1 MSVQQQISLLIQNFS
16 ENAILEKL
24 AEQTLMAQ
32 HPVKITGAVVGC
44 RDSSLVLNIG
54 EVQLEIPT
62 QKILAIQENPSTPAI
77 PDESVYVDLQVLPS
91 AKIVER
97 RLRMAAEYDSCLGK
111 RPFVYELPSQA
122 ADFSISE
129 EEFQAHQFEWLEQV
143 GLAGF
148 QIAQMAQQTAYQTSN
163 DTRSDTRSQ
172 TSKNTFSTTST
183 PRGMRAD
190 NKPDFQ
196 IDSRPD
202 YRTDWKSDQRF
213 DM

>member
-1 MSVQQQISLLIQNFS
+1 MSITQQINNLIQNFTGNPS
-16 ENAILEKL
+16 LRASDG
-24 AEQTLMAQ
+24 QT
-32 HPVKITGAVVGC
+32 HPVKITGAVVTFNEA
-44 RDSSLVLNIG
+44 SLVLEVG
-54 EVQLEIPT
+54 AVQLEIPT
-62 QKILAIQENPSTPAI
+62 QKILALQENPSTPAI

-97 RLRMAAEYDSCLGK
+97 RLRMAAEYGSCLGK

-202 YRTDWKSDQRF
+202 YRTDWKSDHRF